1 VRIRA
6 GAMAAVLITSFV
18 SAGPAMAGR
27 PTIVHESAKKEVTTL
42 YFPDDICGPRAGWT
56 TFVETWRF
64 HATDLGDSL
73 HINAGETGWYTT
85 DFDDPSIEDYRAQYT
100 EAVAFNLTR
109 GGTATFTSQFHD
121 FPGDIRIHEQIVF
134 HEVDGE
140 VLVEREVF
148 RVTGCP

>member
-1 VRIRA
+1 
-6 GAMAAVLITSFV
+6 MAAVLIAPFV
-18 SAGPAMAGR
+18 LAGPAMAAG
-27 PTIVHESAKKEVTTL
+27 PLIIHESAKKEVTTL

-85 DFDDPSIEDYRAQYT
+85 DFDDPSIDDYRAQYT

-109 GGTATFTSQFHD
+109 GGTATFNSEYHD